1 MLVLLAFG
9 PRTLP
14 ETHDRDAGPVD
25 IWSVALSLATI
36 LPLIFALKHVAMRG
50 LGVAAIG
57 FVLLAQAAGGGVGLI
72 VVATVVSSVGL
83 APVFNLSAGQA
94 VEAAPVNRAGA
105 ASALSETSTE
115 LGFALG
121 IALLGSVA
129 GAIYRGGVHVA
140 AARESLGA
148 AIGTGDPAIAGGARD
163 AFVHAVSLT
172 SALSAA
178 VAVAA
183 AGALVL
189 LLTRD
194 GRRSRRDA
202 ASHER
207 IGCVRDDGARA

>member
-94 VEAAPVNRAGA
+94 VEASPVNRAG
-105 ASALSETSTE
+105 
-115 LGFALG
+115 
-121 IALLGSVA
+121 
-129 GAIYRGGVHVA
+129 A

-202 ASHER
+202 ASHVR